1 VAIATILGGLGTHQI
16 LVDGQLA
23 HTRQLLVYEK
33 TKYTFHVLGTV
44 GLGVIKLSVLFFYR
58 RVFAIRAF
66 YIINNA
72 FIGLTIAWTIA
83 ITFALAFQCY
93 PVHLFW
99 DLYESEYPEHC
110 VNVTDLYIAVAI
122 SDMVL
127 DILIFL
133 LPIPHLWTLK
143 MPLRRKLAVGG
154 VFLTG
159 SM

>member
-1 VAIATILGGLGTHQI
+1 MLGTI
-16 LVDGQLA
+16 
-23 HTRQLLVYEK
+23 
-33 TKYTFHVLGTV
+33 

-58 RVFAIRAF
+58 RIFAIRVF
-66 YIINNA
+66 YFINNI
-72 FIGLTIAWTIA
+72 FIGLTIAWTLA

-93 PVHLFW
+93 PVSSLWNLF
-99 DLYESEYPEHC
+99 ESEYADHC
-110 VNVTDLYIAVAI
+110 VNVTALYMAVAV

-133 LPIPHLWTLK
+133 LPVPHIWTLK
-143 MPLRRKLAVGG
+143 MPLRRKLALGG